1 MSAHSTKARLL
12 ERGLLSPNQLGV
24 ALSEQKRA
32 YRPLGQILVGLGFVR
47 VETIAEL
54 VAEDLGVPFLRASQI
69 EPDPLVLASVDRDF
83 VQATGAFPI
92 RLEGE
97 QLLVAMVDPDSPER
111 LSGEWWQAVPFA
123 RDYWRCESDELGQD
137 LLLYRDS
144 GGWRLQ
150 GWYD

>member
-1 MSAHSTKARLL
+1 MSAHSTKARLGDRLL

-69 EPDPLVLASVDRDF
+69 EPDPLVLASV
-83 VQATGAFPI
+83 
-92 RLEGE
+92 E
-97 QLLVAMVDPDSPER
+97 LVAVSSLASVPVAASSSLDSSRP
-111 LSGEWWQAVPFA
+111 P
-123 RDYWRCESDELGQD
+123 
-137 LLLYRDS
+137 
-144 GGWRLQ
+144 
-150 GWYD
+150 